1 MFMKNDNSEYI
12 VCYRFKGSNKMIE
25 KSFPTEHEAYGFY
38 HGLENVDFRCFKI
51 KTVVTTQIV
60 VLYER
65 NENNALREV

>member
-12 VCYRFKGSNKMIE
+12 VRYRFKGSKEMVE
-25 KSFPTEHEAYGFY
+25 KTFPTEAEAYGYY

-51 KTVVTTQIV
+51 KTIVTTQIV

-65 NENNALREV
+65 NTENALREV

>member
-12 VCYRFKGSNKMIE
+12 VRFRFQGENSMIE
-25 KSFPTEHEAYGFY
+25 KTFLSESEAYVFY

-51 KTVVTTQIV
+51 KTIVTMQTV

-65 NENNALREV
+65 FVVNE